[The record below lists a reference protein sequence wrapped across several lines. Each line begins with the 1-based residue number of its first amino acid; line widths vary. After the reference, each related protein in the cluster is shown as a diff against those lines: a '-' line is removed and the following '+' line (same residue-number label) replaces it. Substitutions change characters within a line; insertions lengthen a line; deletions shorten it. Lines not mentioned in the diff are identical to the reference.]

1 MSEEGVEIAEIR
13 SIKDFV
19 KDGRIDDAVNIIALY
34 LGDSTEENYI
44 DRLENILETL
54 LSLHGGRT
62 VLRFLLENLIID
74 IPSLLENLS
83 KKDSVLRYTF
93 LLLLKTIC
101 ENECD
106 LFLPYSEDLLKS
118 DDPNVREADLQLI
131 IYMAGGDAKIDD
143 ESLINTIVEKLTDE
157 KDFVAEKAIQALIT
171 IGNKSPT
178 LVTKILTDFARETSD
193 IPENEEL
200 KSSID
205 TILKSIVTVEKI
217 EEIVEDEK
225 SKTETPP
232 EKITFDVS
240 LPEDL
245 EKEETEIL
253 DKEFEL
259 KKKELEIKKKKLE
272 LEEKEKEIEEKVIQT
287 KEEVLKLKEEKLI
300 SELSKETEVKE
311 KTPKVKLPKKLK
323 KEESEIIDKELEL
336 KKKDLEIKKKKL
348 EIEEK
353 EKELEEKEILEREKV
368 LKLKEELIEKEKE
381 LSQVEL
387 ELKQKI
393 IKQKEQ
399 KIKEEEMKR
408 AEEEMKKIQQ
418 KFGEDEN

>member
-1 MSEEGVEIAEIR
+1 MSEEETNIAEIK

-44 DRLENILETL
+44 DRLENILEAL
-54 LSLHGGRT
+54 LHLHGGRT
-62 VLRFLLENLIID
+62 VLRFLLEHLIID

-157 KDFVAEKAIQALIT
+157 KDFVVEKTIQTLIT
-171 IGNKSPT
+171 IGGKSPT
-178 LVTKILTDFARETSD
+178 LVTKILTDYAKKSS
-193 IPENEEL
+193 ENEEL
-200 KSSID
+200 KNSID

-225 SKTETPP
+225 SKLETAS
-232 EKITFDVS
+232 EERS
-240 LPEDL
+240 LEVRPIEDL
-245 EKEETEIL
+245 EKEESKIL

-287 KEEVLKLKEEKLI
+287 KEEALKLKEEMLI
-300 SELSKETEVKE
+300 NKNGKESEIKE
-311 KTPKVKLPKKLK
+311 KFVKVKLPKKLK

-336 KKKDLEIKKKKL
+336 KRKGLEIKKKKL
-348 EIEEK
+348 EIKEK

-381 LSQVEL
+381 LSQVEI
-387 ELKQKI
+387 ELKQKSI
-393 IKQKEQ
+393 EQKEQ
-399 KIKEEEMKR
+399 QIKEEEMKR
-408 AEEEMKKIQQ
+408 VEEEMKKVQR
-418 KFGEDEN
+418 KLEDGED